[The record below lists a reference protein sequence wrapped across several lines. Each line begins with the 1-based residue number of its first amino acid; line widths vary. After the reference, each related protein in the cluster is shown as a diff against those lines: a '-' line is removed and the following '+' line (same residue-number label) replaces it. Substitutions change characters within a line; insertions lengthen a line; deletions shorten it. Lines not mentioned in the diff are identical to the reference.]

1 MVRCAIRPYD
11 GAVAVTCP
19 KCKRSSIF
27 ARGPLPLIDRC
38 GFELHSFRCEWCA
51 SYLAG
56 VVDPIDDVLVI
67 SLLEE
72 SSGVAATPPSDPL
85 SGQPDLQCDIQFP
98 DTEEQSSS

>member
-51 SYLAG
+51 SPLAG
-56 VVDPIDDVLVI
+56 IIDPIDGELVL

-72 SSGVAATPPSDPL
+72 SSDVTATPPSDPL
-85 SGQPDLQCDIQFP
+85 TGQHDLRCDTRLH
-98 DTEEQSSS
+98 DKDEQSSS

>member
-51 SYLAG
+51 SLLAG
-56 VVDPIDDVLVI
+56 IIDPIDGELVL

-72 SSGVAATPPSDPL
+72 SSDVTATPPSDPL
-85 SGQPDLQCDIQFP
+85 IGQHDLQCDTRLHRK
-98 DTEEQSSS
+98 DEQSSS

>member
-38 GFELHSFRCEWCA
+38 GFELHSFRCEWCT
-51 SYLAG
+51 SLLAG
-56 VVDPIDDVLVI
+56 IIDPIDGELVL
-67 SLLEE
+67 SLMEE
-72 SSGVAATPPSDPL
+72 SKGVTATPSSDPL
-85 SGQPDLQCDIQFP
+85 SGQHDLQCDTQLHG
-98 DTEEQSSS
+98 TGEQSSS

>member
-1 MVRCAIRPYD
+1 MVRCAIRPYG
-11 GAVAVTCP
+11 GAVAATCP

-27 ARGPLPLIDRC
+27 ARGPLPLIDKC

-56 VVDPIDDVLVI
+56 VVDPSDGELVL

-72 SSGVAATPPSDPL
+72 SSGVTSSPPSDPL
-85 SGQPDLQCDIQFP
+85 SGQHDLQCDTRLDGADDQ
-98 DTEEQSSS
+98 TSN